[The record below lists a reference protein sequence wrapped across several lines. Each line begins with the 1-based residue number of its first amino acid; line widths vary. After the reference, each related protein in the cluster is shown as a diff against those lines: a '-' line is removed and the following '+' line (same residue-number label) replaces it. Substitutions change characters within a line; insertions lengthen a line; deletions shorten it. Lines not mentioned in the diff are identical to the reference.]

1 MGEKSLGLEAIEV
14 ATWQRERVVHGITE
28 TKRCDCPLRSS
39 FSKDRGRY
47 LRLCTTKGFS
57 MAMLGF
63 LALLLLESAPV
74 LAQEEVYESVPT
86 PSSVDQMITPM
97 DMSFQERLWRP
108 GLLPWLTEQ
117 LKDTPAFFRDT
128 KLDYNFRTF
137 YLNQQNTDAKTKE
150 SWAIGGALSYQSGW
164 ALDHFSIG
172 AVGYTSQPLY
182 APEDHAG
189 TKLLGPDQE
198 SITVLGQI
206 YGKVKLIGDNYL
218 NLYRYQYD
226 TPFLNSSDNRMI
238 PNTFEG
244 YTLTG
249 TYGGEDGSPGLR
261 YGFGYIDKIKLRDSD
276 EFVSMSEAAGAP
288 QVNRGV
294 SIAGANFSCRGFEL
308 GAIDYYSQDIIN
320 IAYAETKYRL
330 NVVDGLGLLFSA
342 QFTEQQSTG
351 SELLTGS
358 EFHTSQFGLMTAT
371 SYRNGILT
379 LAYTN
384 SSTGADLRSPWG
396 AYPGYTAVQV
406 EDFDRAGEQAF
417 MLKGSYNF
425 ARFGLDDI
433 SVYAL
438 WTHGWDAVDS
448 DTKAHVFQ
456 QDEYDFD
463 VQWRPKKCVLQ
474 GLWFR
479 ARFAHVD
486 SRDDNTSG
494 FPINEVRLIVN
505 YDFELL

>member
-1 MGEKSLGLEAIEV
+1 
-14 ATWQRERVVHGITE
+14 
-28 TKRCDCPLRSS
+28 
-39 FSKDRGRY
+39 
-47 LRLCTTKGFS
+47 
-57 MAMLGF
+57 
-63 LALLLLESAPV
+63 
-74 LAQEEVYESVPT
+74 
-86 PSSVDQMITPM
+86 
-97 DMSFQERLWRP
+97 
-108 GLLPWLTEQ
+108 
-117 LKDTPAFFRDT
+117 
-128 KLDYNFRTF
+128 
-137 YLNQQNTDAKTKE
+137 
-150 SWAIGGALSYQSGW
+150 
-164 ALDHFSIG
+164 
-172 AVGYTSQPLY
+172 
-182 APEDHAG
+182 
-189 TKLLGPDQE
+189 
-198 SITVLGQI
+198 
-206 YGKVKLIGDNYL
+206 
-218 NLYRYQYD
+218 
-226 TPFLNSSDNRMI
+226 
-238 PNTFEG
+238 
-244 YTLTG
+244 
-249 TYGGEDGSPGLR
+249 LR